1 MKTKIILFLLIFL
14 ISLKDLLAEDY
25 RDVKL
30 KELTLEGD
38 NTFSGNIYIEGRVT
52 VNENATLLISPG
64 TRVIFVYIDTDGDGI
79 GESEILSQG
88 RITVIGSKDRP
99 VIFESDRKEKGSWLG
114 FSIMNV
120 DGESIFSYAIFE
132 DSYMALHSH
141 FSNLKVI
148 NTMFRNNLRG
158 FQSQEGRISIQ
169 NCKFYDNNTALQF
182 RNSKA
187 EVVNTSVYNNIGG
200 INFLYS
206 DVIMRNIDISKNS
219 LFGLKVRFSNAE
231 ISNLSILDSMQN
243 FYGRNSDIKVEKLV
257 SSGALLRGLS
267 FESSKV
273 VIKEGEINNN
283 LLDGIS
289 IDSSFLSIEQVRF
302 SGNGRYDIYI
312 KGDSRVENLEEMTDI
327 KVFKE

>member
-1 MKTKIILFLLIFL
+1 
-14 ISLKDLLAEDY
+14 
-25 RDVKL
+25 
-30 KELTLEGD
+30 
-38 NTFSGNIYIEGRVT
+38 
-52 VNENATLLISPG
+52 
-64 TRVIFVYIDTDGDGI
+64 
-79 GESEILSQG
+79 
-88 RITVIGSKDRP
+88 
-99 VIFESDRKEKGSWLG
+99 
-114 FSIMNV
+114 
-120 DGESIFSYAIFE
+120 
-132 DSYMALHSH
+132 
-141 FSNLKVI
+141 
-148 NTMFRNNLRG
+148 MFRNNLRG